1 MDFRN
6 ARARQPEIVRSVQKD
21 ARYTNEL
28 AEDFSDVL
36 RLTGPRNWIKY
47 NQMCRLLAEL
57 SYHGFASANS
67 LQTLGEEYTGIIQVD
82 GNYKQIPSR
91 LLQLIAIVLEFGGD
105 SLFQRLLQKL
115 DTYVA
120 NHEEIRPEAKPQL
133 KKIIQRLRQSPSYVK
148 ALHKSLFYLDASKY
162 QLSKRTTGINYVL
175 IRHWLQPEFSLYGY
189 KILGVITFLQVSFS
203 LAISGWDAWR
213 EHKRQQLEAIK
224 QTGKKF
230 LQRGLSVRNAD
241 PDAPQCILCLEPR
254 SNSSLTPCGH
264 IFCWSCLL
272 EWLEERDE
280 CPLCRES
287 LKKSQVIPLQNYA

>member
-28 AEDFSDVL
+28 AEDLSDVL

-57 SYHGFASANS
+57 SYHGFASANN

-91 LLQLIAIVLEFGGD
+91 LLQLVAIVLEFGGD
-105 SLFQRLLQKL
+105 SLFQRLMQKL

-120 NHEEIRPEAKPQL
+120 NNEEIRPEVKPQL
-133 KKIIQRLRQSPSYVK
+133 KTVIQRLGQSPSYLK

-189 KILGVITFLQVSFS
+189 KILGVITFLQVSVS

-213 EHKRQQLEAIK
+213 EHKRQQLESIK
-224 QTGKKF
+224 QAGKKF
-230 LQRGLSVRNAD
+230 LQRGSSVKDVD
-241 PDAPQCILCLEPR
+241 PNTPQCILCLEPR

-287 LKKSQVIPLQNYA
+287 LKKSQVILLQNYA

>member
-57 SYHGFASANS
+57 SYHGFASINN

-82 GNYKQIPSR
+82 ENYKHIPSR
-91 LLQLIAIVLEFGGD
+91 MLQLVAIVLEFGGD
-105 SLFQRLLQKL
+105 SLFQNLLKKL
-115 DTYVA
+115 DVLIA
-120 NHEEIRPEAKPQL
+120 NHDEIRPEAKQQL
-133 KKIIQRLRQSPSYVK
+133 KNIIQRLRQSPSYVK

-189 KILGVITFLQVSFS
+189 KILGVITFLQVTVS

-213 EHKRQQLEAIK
+213 EHKRQQLETLK
-224 QTGKKF
+224 KVGKKF
-230 LQRGLSVRNAD
+230 LLRGSSVNETES
-241 PDAPQCILCLEPR
+241 DAPQCILCLEPR
-254 SNSSLTPCGH
+254 TNSSLTPCGH

-287 LKKSQVIPLQNYA
+287 LKKSQVIQLQNYA

>member
-57 SYHGFASANS
+57 SYHGFASINN

-82 GNYKQIPSR
+82 GNYKHIPSR
-91 LLQLIAIVLEFGGD
+91 MLQLVAIVLEFGGD
-105 SLFQRLLQKL
+105 SLFQKLLKKL
-115 DTYVA
+115 DVLIA
-120 NHEEIRPEAKPQL
+120 NHDEIRPEAKQQL
-133 KKIIQRLRQSPSYVK
+133 KNVIQRLRQSPSYVK

-189 KILGVITFLQVSFS
+189 KILGVITFLQVTVS

-213 EHKRQQLEAIK
+213 EHKRQQLEALK
-224 QTGKKF
+224 KVGKKF
-230 LQRGLSVRNAD
+230 LLRGSSVNETES
-241 PDAPQCILCLEPR
+241 DAPQCILCLEPR
-254 SNSSLTPCGH
+254 TNSSLTPCGH

-287 LKKSQVIPLQNYA
+287 LKKSQVIQLQNYA

>member
-28 AEDFSDVL
+28 AEDLSDVL

-57 SYHGFASANS
+57 SYHGFASANN

-91 LLQLIAIVLEFGGD
+91 FLQLVAIVLEFGGD
-105 SLFQRLLQKL
+105 SLFQRLMQKL

-120 NHEEIRPEAKPQL
+120 NNEEIRPEVKPQL
-133 KKIIQRLRQSPSYVK
+133 KKIIQRLGQSPSYVK

-189 KILGVITFLQVSFS
+189 KILGVITFLQVSVS

-213 EHKRQQLEAIK
+213 EHKRQQLESIK
-224 QTGKKF
+224 QAGKKF
-230 LQRGLSVRNAD
+230 LQRGSSVKDVD
-241 PDAPQCILCLEPR
+241 PNTPQCILCLEPR

-287 LKKSQVIPLQNYA
+287 LKKSQVILLQNYA